1 MKNNETVALDAIQV
15 LIEDAEG
22 TTNFRWAQYY
32 KEMGRGVTSL
42 ELDDTKERIALWNQV
57 ISLMRN
63 LAKGV
68 VPTLTPDTLFQIRNE
83 LSREVRH
90 RKQMSNV
97 YRKKMRFDAAKWT
110 SEFNKFIEF
119 RDRGVKM
126 QELIEKYY
134 SKQTLFG

>member
-15 LIEDAEG
+15 LITDAEG
-22 TTNFRWAQYY
+22 VTNFRWSQYY
-32 KEMGRGVTSL
+32 KEMGRGATTL
-42 ELDDTKERIALWNQV
+42 ELDDIKERIVLWNQV

-68 VPTLTPDTLFQIRNE
+68 VPTLTPDKLFLIRNE

-90 RKQMSNV
+90 RKHMSNV
-97 YRKKMRFDAAKWT
+97 YRQKMRFDAAQWT